1 MGVGL
6 LLVNLNKKMFSQLL
20 AYNDIGLFLLRLAVA
35 VIFIY
40 HAWPKLKNSK
50 GMAAMVGMPA
60 GMIFMLGAVEFLSSV
75 GLILGL
81 YTQLAALLLAIVML
95 GAIGFKV
102 MKWKVSFSA
111 TDKTG
116 WEFDLILL
124 AANIAILF
132 SGGGVI

>member
-1 MGVGL
+1 
-6 LLVNLNKKMFSQLL
+6 
-20 AYNDIGLFLLRLAVA
+20 
-35 VIFIY
+35 
-40 HAWPKLKNSK
+40 
-50 GMAAMVGMPA
+50 
-60 GMIFMLGAVEFLSSV
+60 MIFMLGAVEFLSSV